1 MLSSKKT
8 LVVVAAVALLVLLA
22 VYVRGGEC
30 AWPTRRREGYS
41 KKKKSSSKKLS
52 SKPWIPAPPPLDTL
66 AVPLL
71 PVLSE
76 FGGRFVAL
84 PGKGENAKLG
94 TKSQMVWDKTAN
106 KAYWYRTGGT
116 YSSGATRP
124 PRMIENSVVWK

>member
-8 LVVVAAVALLVLLA
+8 LIIVAAVALLVLLA

-41 KKKKSSSKKLS
+41 KKKKSSSKKS
-52 SKPWIPAPPPLDTL
+52 STPWIPAPPPLDTL

-84 PGKGENAKLG
+84 PGKGENTKLG
-94 TKSQMVWDKTAN
+94 TKSQMIWDKNAK

-116 YSSGATRP
+116 FSTGATRP
-124 PRMIENSVVWK
+124 PRMVENLGTWK

>member
-30 AWPTRRREGYS
+30 RREGYS
-41 KKKKSSSKKLS
+41 KKKKSN
-52 SKPWIPAPPPLDTL
+52 PWIPAPPPLDTL

-71 PVLSE
+71 PVLAE
-76 FGGRFVAL
+76 FGGRYVAL

-106 KAYWYRTGGT
+106 KAFCYRTGGT
-116 YSSGATRP
+116 FSSGAPRP
-124 PRMIENSVVWK
+124 PRMVENSSIWM